1 MNTNGDFLRMQ
12 EEIDGLGATE
22 ALRFVLDRFHPK
34 VAFASSF
41 GAEDV
46 VVIDLLARVRPDARI
61 FTLDTGRLH
70 EETYEVAEKIRRRY
84 GIAIE
89 SFFPE
94 REEVERLERDKGLF
108 SFRESIANRKECCG
122 IRKVAPLRRALSQLD
137 VWITGLRREQ
147 AVTRGVMRRLESDE
161 TFGLLKLNPIVDW
174 SEAQVWEHIR
184 ANDLPYNAL
193 HDRSFPSIGCAPC
206 TRPVAAGEDV
216 RAGRWWWEL
225 PEQKECGLHAGTSAD
240 LEQPGSRRGQSAPTP

>member
-1 MNTNGDFLRMQ
+1 MKLNGDFVRLQ
-12 EEIDGLGATE
+12 EELETKSATD
-22 ALRFVLDRFHPK
+22 ALRFVLERFHPK

-46 VVIDLLARVRPDARI
+46 VVIDLLAQVRPDARI

-70 EETYEVAEKIRRRY
+70 EETYEVAEKIRKRY
-84 GIAIE
+84 GFVIE

-94 REEVERLERDKGLF
+94 RDEIERLERDKGLF

-147 AVTRGVMRRLESDE
+147 AVTRGEMRRLESDE

-174 SEAQVWEHIR
+174 SQAEVWEHIR
-184 ANDLPYNAL
+184 ANDIPYNAL

-206 TRPVAAGEDV
+206 TRPVAGGEDV

-225 PEQKECGLHAGTSAD
+225 PEQKECGLHAGASEERKA
-240 LEQPGSRRGQSAPTP
+240 G